1 MQNFKPRPTGKSPT
15 LSDLEGCLSE
25 RASLSSSSRF
35 PLSAFAWVLGLAWPD
50 RRKWGVVCTLIYSHS
65 WAGHISMFCSGSWAG
80 GAFLHF
86 VIGQCSTLWPR
97 QYISLCRRTESSYI
111 LNICQPGI
119 FFFTDKHEH
128 LNVLIIFLSAQVTFT
143 PASLSDEKVHW
154 KQDKEQFSSNWKV
167 CEGCHFWQK
176 S

>member
-1 MQNFKPRPTGKSPT
+1 MTLKCIFRIPICFWLSREGVCHLGRATINAKFQAGKSPT

-111 LNICQPGI
+111 LNIGQPGI
-119 FFFTDKHEH
+119 FFSQMNMNT
-128 LNVLIIFLSAQVTFT
+128 
-143 PASLSDEKVHW
+143 
-154 KQDKEQFSSNWKV
+154 
-167 CEGCHFWQK
+167 
-176 S
+176 

>member
-111 LNICQPGI
+111 LNIGQPGI
-119 FFFTDKHEH
+119 FFSQMIMNTWIF
-128 LNVLIIFLSAQVTFT
+128 IIFLSAQVTFT
-143 PASLSDEKVHW
+143 PALSDEKVHW
-154 KQDKEQFSSNWKV
+154 KQD
-167 CEGCHFWQK
+167 
-176 S
+176 

>member
-111 LNICQPGI
+111 LNISQPGI
-119 FFFTDKHEH
+119 FFSQMIMNTWIF
-128 LNVLIIFLSAQVTFT
+128 IIFLSAQVTFN
-143 PASLSDEKVHW
+143 PALSDDSVHW
-154 KQDKEQFSSNWKV
+154 KQD
-167 CEGCHFWQK
+167 
-176 S
+176 